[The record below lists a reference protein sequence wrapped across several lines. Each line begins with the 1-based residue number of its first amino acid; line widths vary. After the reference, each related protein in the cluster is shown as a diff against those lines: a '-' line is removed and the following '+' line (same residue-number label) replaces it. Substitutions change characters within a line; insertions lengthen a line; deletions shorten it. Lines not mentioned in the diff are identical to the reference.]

1 MRAPTMTEAGDE
13 LPAFEP
19 PSRPD
24 VAGGLLE
31 ARLTTNGGAG
41 APRTVQFG
49 ARAQQLK
56 LLPIAAVTGIKR
68 SPATPQDI
76 VEVPETATKSTLPH
90 AA

>member
-41 APRTVQFG
+41 APRTVQL
-49 ARAQQLK
+49 ALEHN
-56 LLPIAAVTGIKR
+56 
-68 SPATPQDI
+68 S
-76 VEVPETATKSTLPH
+76 
-90 AA
+90 

>member
-1 MRAPTMTEAGDE
+1 MRSNGEQANKPSQNGAPTMTEAGDE

-41 APRTVQFG
+41 APRTVQL
-49 ARAQQLK
+49 ALEHN
-56 LLPIAAVTGIKR
+56 
-68 SPATPQDI
+68 S
-76 VEVPETATKSTLPH
+76 
-90 AA
+90 